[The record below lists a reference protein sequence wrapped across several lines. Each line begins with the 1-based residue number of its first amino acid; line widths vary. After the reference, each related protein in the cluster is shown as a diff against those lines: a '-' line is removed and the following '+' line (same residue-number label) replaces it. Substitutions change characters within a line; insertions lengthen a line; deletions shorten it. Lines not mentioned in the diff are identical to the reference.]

1 MRRLLTGIVVALAA
15 VCLSCSAAAAQTP
28 FGQSLFGPF
37 AGYVSYGHVHQTSA
51 VITVPTIGHRSRFAV
66 AATWIGVE
74 GEGTSSKV
82 DSGPFFQIGVIESQD
97 ALLKPDP
104 DRYQAFVSST
114 RLGFRPRMLFKVQ
127 AGEQVRLSIRF
138 ASHGRLILSAADQTP
153 GAPASD
159 SSTVTFH
166 PGRGVHFNQALWVQ
180 EDPTD
185 AITGG
190 QLPYPGLTSARF
202 TNVLVDEQAP
212 DLLALEPTWLSRKAR
227 IFGPTPL
234 RASGFAV
241 QREHPSAE
249 ALRYERLVVP
259 EDDAAVA
266 FDARTALWTTRTSP
280 RTIGSVA
287 GAFAQALE
295 RNIRSLRGEHWSA
308 NVRRLIGKLAAASNR
323 DRLAVLA
330 LTKATPAHLP
340 QALRV
345 LKRAFAAQP
354 LSVYSLLIKAR
365 LHIPR
370 FNPSGLALARY
381 IKQHGG

>member
-1 MRRLLTGIVVALAA
+1 MRRSLTGIVVALAA
-15 VCLSCSAAAAQTP
+15 VCFGSSVAAAQTP
-28 FGQSLFGPF
+28 SVQSLFGPF
-37 AGYVSYGHVHQTSA
+37 AGYVWYGHVHQTSA
-51 VITVPTIGHRSRFAV
+51 VITVPTIAHHSRFAV

-74 GEGTSSKV
+74 GEGKLSSA

-104 DRYQAFVSST
+104 DVYRVFLSST

-127 AGEQVRLSIRF
+127 PGDQVRLSIRF
-138 ASHGRLILSAADQTP
+138 ASHARLILSAVDQTP

-159 SSTVTFH
+159 SSTVTLH
-166 PGRGVHFNQALWVQ
+166 PGRGVRFNQALWIQ
-180 EDPTD
+180 EDPSD
-185 AITGG
+185 RTGG
-190 QLPYPGLTSARF
+190 QLPYPGLSSAQF
-202 TNVLVDEQAP
+202 TNVLVDEQP
-212 DLLALEPTWLSRKAR
+212 PNLLTLETTWLSRKAR
-227 IFGPTPL
+227 IFGPTRL

-259 EDDAAVA
+259 EDDAAYA
-266 FDARTALWTTRTSP
+266 FNAQTELWTTRTSQH
-280 RTIGSVA
+280 TISSVA
-287 GAFAQALE
+287 EALARALE
-295 RNIRSLRGEHWSA
+295 RNIRSLRDEHWSE

-330 LTKATPAHLP
+330 LAKATPAHLP

-345 LKRAFAAQP
+345 LRRAFAMQP
-354 LSVYSLLIKAR
+354 ISFYSLWIKAR

-370 FNPSGLALARY
+370 FTPSGLAVEHY
-381 IKQHGG
+381 IKQQAS